1 MREPYSL
8 YHVPVKDPD
17 GMLEVDIIIFSTIII
32 LPSASSS
39 LSNIHHDPVHNQVS
53 MGLIITHVVE
63 LDFEKSFITLN
74 IEFVL
79 KWQVRLRLKNVF
91 SSLFLYN
98 LRMNLLRLYLEKEE
112 MSNWLMEATS
122 GHQTCTSIT

>member
-1 MREPYSL
+1 M
-8 YHVPVKDPD
+8 
-17 GMLEVDIIIFSTIII
+17 
-32 LPSASSS
+32 
-39 LSNIHHDPVHNQVS
+39 IHHDAVHHQVS

-79 KWQVRLRLKNVF
+79 KWQVRLRMKNVF